1 MTAAQRYPMRHI
13 GKRANCDVIFAVISR
28 TWCHWW
34 LVKQN
39 MDPLSSVM
47 SVLSA
52 VDHDELRDQH
62 QTRLVDTMVLRLS
75 TYDFVKK
82 YRLFSQAKQEYLA
95 KTGNG
100 LCCF

>member
-1 MTAAQRYPMRHI
+1 MRHI
-13 GKRANCDVIFAVISR
+13 GRRANCDVIFAVISR
-28 TWCHWW
+28 TWF
-34 LVKQN
+34 
-39 MDPLSSVM
+39 SSFGGR
-47 SVLSA
+47 SSEILIHCLAAVLSA
-52 VDHDELRDQH
+52 VDHDELHDQH
-62 QTRLVDTMVLRLS
+62 QSRLVDTMVLRLS